1 MDWRLVAG
9 AGLISALSLVSN
21 IILVIENRRL
31 SRENQRLRRE
41 IRQLQQLVDAAN
53 APAGPG

>member
-1 MDWRLVAG
+1 MDWRVVAG
-9 AGLISALSLVSN
+9 VGLISALVVSN

-31 SRENQRLRRE
+31 SREIQRLRQE
-41 IRQLQQLVDAAN
+41 NRQLQQLVDAAN